1 MKPSFWQRMD
11 QLARHLTPFGLTL
24 LLVLLG
30 VVPLQIEG
38 MARITPLL
46 ALASIYHWAVYRPEL
61 LPPWSVLILA
71 LIQDILGGLPL
82 GLSGLVYLTVQ
93 GVVVWQ
99 NRFLAGKSFLIV
111 WMGLSLILGA
121 AALQMWA
128 LLSAFHGVLL
138 DMQALSYQYVVTL
151 GFYPLL
157 SWSLIRWQQ
166 TVLRQE

>member
-11 QLARHLTPFGLTL
+11 QLARNLTPFGLTL
-24 LLVLLG
+24 ILVLAG

-46 ALASIYHWAVYRPEL
+46 ALASVYHWAVYRPDL
-61 LPPWSVLILA
+61 LPPGAVFALA
-71 LIQDILGGLPL
+71 LVQDILGGLPL
-82 GLSGLVYLTVQ
+82 GMSCLVYLTVQ
-93 GVVVWQ
+93 GIVVWQ

-111 WMGLSLILGA
+111 WMGFSLILGA
-121 AALQMWA
+121 AALQLWA
-128 LLSAFHGVLL
+128 LMSAFHGAVLDL
-138 DMQALSYQYVVTL
+138 HALTYQYMVTI
-151 GFYPLL
+151 GFFPLL